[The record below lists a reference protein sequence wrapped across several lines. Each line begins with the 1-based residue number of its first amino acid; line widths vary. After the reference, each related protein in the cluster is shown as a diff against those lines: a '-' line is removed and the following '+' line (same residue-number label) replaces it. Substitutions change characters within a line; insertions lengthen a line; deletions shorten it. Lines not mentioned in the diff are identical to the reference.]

1 MGPGPGPYGGAQG
14 HGGAP
19 GWGPGHGESSGRGGA
34 QGYGGAPGWGG
45 WGPPPAPKPGVIPL
59 RPLDLG
65 DVLSGA
71 FATIGRGWKQLYGT
85 AVAVYVLAALAV
97 GGALVVAYSAVGDR
111 LHEIIDLPPG
121 EDPSW
126 DQAQPLVV
134 ALASVWVFA
143 VLVLLV
149 STAVVAAAVPA
160 VLQDTVLGRPVVFG
174 TVWRRAWGKVPAVLG
189 TVLLTGL
196 IALVPMALMMLG
208 FVALM
213 VSLVTSLD
221 GDGGG
226 AASGLAALGFLG
238 LLATAPVA
246 VWLWVKFSLAPHVAV
261 FEGQGPVGA
270 MRRSWDLVRG
280 GWWRIFGISLL
291 AYLMAAVVSFVIRQS
306 IDVAS
311 AFPMAGAAPLDE
323 GEDITTFLVGMS
335 GWFALAL
342 VGQLVAQIVT
352 STFPQLVNGLLYV
365 DQRMRNEN
373 LAPVLASAAGAPA
386 PGPQPPAP
394 PVAG

>member
-1 MGPGPGPYGGAQG
+1 MSDNMGPGPGPYGEAQG
-14 HGGAP
+14 HSGAP
-19 GWGPGHGESSGRGGA
+19 GWGGA

-85 AVAVYVLAALAV
+85 AVAVYLLAALAV
-97 GGALVVAYSAVGDR
+97 GGALVLAYSAVGDG

-126 DQAQPLVV
+126 EQAEPLVV

-143 VLVLLV
+143 VVVLLV
-149 STAVVAAAVPA
+149 STAVVTAAVPA

-174 TVWRRAWGKVPAVLG
+174 TVWRRAWGRVPAVLG

-213 VSLVTSLD
+213 VSLVTSLG

-238 LLATAPVA
+238 VLATAPVA

-261 FEGQGPVGA
+261 FEGQGPIRS

-280 GWWRIFGISLL
+280 GWWRMFGISLL

-311 AFPMAGAAPLDE
+311 AFPMAGGAATLDE
-323 GEDITTFLVGMS
+323 GEDLATFLVGMS

-373 LAPVLASAAGAPA
+373 LAPVLASAAGAAA

-394 PVAG
+394 PAAG

>member
-1 MGPGPGPYGGAQG
+1 MSDNMGPGPGPYGGAQG
-14 HGGAP
+14 HGA
-19 GWGPGHGESSGRGGA
+19 
-34 QGYGGAPGWGG
+34 APGWGG

-97 GGALVVAYSAVGDR
+97 GGALVLAYSAVGDG

-143 VLVLLV
+143 VVVLLV
-149 STAVVAAAVPA
+149 STAVVTAAVPA

-196 IALVPMALMMLG
+196 IAVVPMALMMLG
-208 FVALM
+208 LVALM

-226 AASGLAALGFLG
+226 GAGGLAALGFLG
-238 LLATAPVA
+238 VLATAPVA

-261 FEGQGPVGA
+261 FEGQGPIRS

-291 AYLMAAVVSFVIRQS
+291 AYLMAAAVSFAIRQS
-306 IDVAS
+306 VDVAT
-311 AFPMAGAAPLDE
+311 AFPMAGTATLDE
-323 GEDITTFLVGMS
+323 GEDLATFLVGMS

-386 PGPQPPAP
+386 AAPGPQPPAP

>member
-1 MGPGPGPYGGAQG
+1 MSDNMGPGPGPYDGAQG
-14 HGGAP
+14 YGGAP
-19 GWGPGHGESSGRGGA
+19 GPYGGA

-97 GGALVVAYSAVGDR
+97 GGALVLAYSAVGDR

-121 EDPSW
+121 EQPSW
-126 DQAQPLVV
+126 EQAQPLVV

-143 VLVLLV
+143 VVVLLV
-149 STAVVAAAVPA
+149 STAVVTAAVPA

-174 TVWRRAWGKVPAVLG
+174 TVWRRAWGKVPAVVG

-208 FVALM
+208 FMALM
-213 VSLVTSLD
+213 FSLVASLD

-226 AASGLAALGFLG
+226 AAGGLAALGFLG
-238 LLATAPVA
+238 LLATAPVV
-246 VWLWVKFSLAPHVAV
+246 VWLWVRFSLAPHVVV
-261 FEGQGPVGA
+261 FEGQGPIRS

-291 AYLMAAVVSFVIRQS
+291 AYLMAAVVSFAIRQS

-311 AFPMAGAAPLDE
+311 AFPMAGGTAALDE
-323 GEDITTFLVGMS
+323 GEDLTTFLVGMS
-335 GWFALAL
+335 GWFALAM

>member
-1 MGPGPGPYGGAQG
+1 MSDTMGQGPGPYGGT
-14 HGGAP
+14 P
-19 GWGPGHGESSGRGGA
+19 GWGGPP
-34 QGYGGAPGWGG
+34 GYGGAPGWGG

-59 RPLDLG
+59 RPLELG
-65 DVLSGA
+65 DVLGGA
-71 FATIGRGWKQLYGT
+71 FATIARGWKQLYGT

-97 GGALVVAYSAVGDR
+97 GGTLALAYSAVGDR
-111 LHEIIDLPPG
+111 LHEVIDLPPG
-121 EDPSW
+121 EAPSW

-143 VLVLLV
+143 LVVLLV
-149 STAVVAAAVPA
+149 STAVVTAAVPA

-189 TVLLTGL
+189 TVVLTGL
-196 IALVPMALMMLG
+196 IALVPVALMMLG
-208 FVALM
+208 FVALT

-221 GDGGG
+221 GDGSG
-226 AASGLAALGFLG
+226 AGGLAALGFLG
-238 LLATAPVA
+238 VLATAPVA
-246 VWLWVKFSLAPHVAV
+246 TWLWVKFSLAPHVAV
-261 FEGQGPVGA
+261 FEGQGPIRS
-270 MRRSWDLVRG
+270 MRRSWHLVRG

-291 AYLMAAVVSFVIRQS
+291 AYLMAAAVGFAIRQTV
-306 IDVAS
+306 DMAS
-311 AFPMAGAAPLDE
+311 AVPMAGTATPDD
-323 GEDITTFLVGMS
+323 GEDISTFLVGMS

-365 DQRMRNEN
+365 DQRIRNEN
-373 LAPVLASAAGAPA
+373 LAPVLASAAGAGTGSGT

-394 PVAG
+394 PVVG